1 MIQKIFIAIT
11 LALTFALNI
20 VGLFVPGE
28 VPLFE
33 KILETWNIIEAPLLA
48 ALMLWGL
55 ADYQKYCYGRDIVTH
70 QQWQSMKKVL
80 LAEAEKNEA
89 N

>member
-20 VGLFVPGE
+20 VGLFVPDE

-55 ADYQKYCYGRDIVTH
+55 AVFRKH
-70 QQWQSMKKVL
+70 FVL
-80 LAEAEKNEA
+80 LPVVTDEEAAKNEA
-89 N
+89 G